1 MNEENTDHYVG
12 DGMETMSELSLESS
26 RSSVGFSTARQ
37 SVGASSASSR
47 SKVSTSNNSVKEY
60 WNTKP
65 LPYAPPETFTFFK
78 GPQPPSLQSAGG
90 SRIQLDP
97 IGAAGVRG
105 SIGSPPVPSKKK
117 NKISKSDLLKPL
129 SAGVAD
135 ESDQKYELSHLTE
148 SKQIRLLKNLLDYV
162 RFYTGHVNH
171 HYRLDDVEFLIEH
184 PIYIPIEQTQ
194 DDKTAEGLVLTLLR
208 QFQVGKLK
216 PLQWFDI
223 LTNWKKGFQQV
234 MTYEEFS
241 IGLNRYCD
249 EKELPLWEEEDLQ
262 MLFCYFLRSDD
273 FLDQREVPS
282 IRRHDFKIG
291 FKKLHLSHR
300 RKVWLN
306 HQAKIIHKMRRFLR
320 ALRCS
325 FRDFSVE
332 YVMVQR
338 HERQK
343 REQQQRQQQK
353 LLAPKANKQSL
364 LAKSLARPYL
374 KQPSGEGHEDEDDD
388 SDDASVNSNAT
399 SQRGGMRRFH
409 GNHKQKQRTRF
420 SDQSEPRIG
429 EPGYVYTAVKL
440 QDKSLAGS
448 LHQKKTIA
456 ELASAALVRHCM
468 VLPQLEATLSCIVC
482 DFLIYLRTKNRDR
495 VLRDYYQQRDGS
507 RSSTALSAEAVS
519 RQGHAAGHG
528 GLTGH
533 DDDRSVSSLQSMGSL
548 LHGDFDDN
556 MSAGSLFSHAS
567 SHSGHASSSHAT
579 ATSHAPPPHHSP
591 LHPSPLT
598 IPAPPA
604 HEFVPIS
611 PMMAMLA
618 KKASSKRLSVIADVD
633 ETTTD
638 DAAAAAASR
647 TATAGHSDSV
657 SPLQDPSGESS
668 PEPFHGA
675 AARRS
680 FDMIDDY
687 YFSTDAA
694 AMAPAPE
701 SPTMLASSSSRPDSS
716 ASAPGPLRSQ
726 LSGVPTLSR
735 RNSSKALLQ
744 RQASTSSMPGVLMR
758 MDSAQLAAVATAT
771 AFGMMPPL
779 PQDGGDGPRD
789 DQNLLSAVLLDNAK
803 HQHSLVRRS
812 HGLAPTRALFQKA
825 HSGNVAD
832 DVSLGSGGS
841 GAESGRDQRERTKNV
856 LRSSL
861 TARASLF
868 QQYLQSAKS
877 DARLSATST
886 SKERHRDRDDGP
898 SVRSSHASKRQS
910 AASSSDGASPNKPP
924 AENDALS
931 QFSAGMQL
939 FQQKRLQQDDYR
951 RLNDSFEKRVQF
963 AVSRLSSCH

>member
-1 MNEENTDHYVG
+1 
-12 DGMETMSELSLESS
+12 MSELSLESS

-65 LPYAPPETFTFFK
+65 LPHAPPQTFTFFK

-97 IGAAGVRG
+97 IAAAGVRG
-105 SIGSPPVPSKKK
+105 AIGSPPVPSKKK
-117 NKISKSDLLKPL
+117 HKFSKSDLLKPL

-135 ESDQKYELSHLTE
+135 ETNQKYELSHLTE

-162 RFYTGHVNH
+162 RFYAGHVSH

-184 PIYIPIEQTQ
+184 PVYIPIEQTQ
-194 DDKTAEGLVLTLLR
+194 DDKTAEGLVLTLVR

-223 LTNWKKGFQQV
+223 LTDWKKGFQQV

-241 IGLNRYCD
+241 MGLNRYCD

-262 MLFCYFLRSDD
+262 ILFCYFLRSDD
-273 FLDQREVPS
+273 FLSQREVPS

-353 LLAPKANKQSL
+353 LLVPKANKQSL
-364 LAKSLARPYL
+364 LAKSLARPYA
-374 KQPSGEGHEDEDDD
+374 KQSSGGVHEDEDDD
-388 SDDASVNSNAT
+388 SDDASVSSNAS
-399 SQRGGMRRFH
+399 SQRGGMRRSH
-409 GNHKQKQRTRF
+409 GNHNHKQKQHTRF
-420 SDQSEPRIG
+420 RDQSEPRIG

-440 QDKSLAGS
+440 QDASLAGS
-448 LHQKKTIA
+448 LHQKKSVA
-456 ELASAALVRHCM
+456 ELASAALMRHCM

-507 RSSTALSAEAVS
+507 RSSTALSAEAAW
-519 RQGHAAGHG
+519 RQGHAPGHRG
-528 GLTGH
+528 PPGH
-533 DDDRSVSSLQSMGSL
+533 EDDRSVSSLQSMGSMGSMGSL
-548 LHGDFDDN
+548 LHGDVDDN
-556 MSAGSLFSHAS
+556 ASAGSLFSHAS
-567 SHSGHASSSHAT
+567 SHSGHASST
-579 ATSHAPPPHHSP
+579 GATSHAPPPHRSP

-618 KKASSKRLSVIADVD
+618 RKASSKRLSVIADVD
-633 ETTTD
+633 ETATD

-647 TATAGHSDSV
+647 VATAGRSDTV
-657 SPLQDPSGESS
+657 SPLQDHSGESS

-694 AMAPAPE
+694 AMGPAPE
-701 SPTMLASSSSRPDSS
+701 SPTLLATSSSRPDSS

-744 RQASTSSMPGVLMR
+744 RQASTSSMPGVLTR

-789 DQNLLSAVLLDNAK
+789 GQNLLSAVLLDHAK

-825 HSGNVAD
+825 HSGSVAD
-832 DVSLGSGGS
+832 DTSIGSGGS
-841 GAESGRDQRERTKNV
+841 GTESGRDQRERTKNV

-886 SKERHRDRDDGP
+886 SKEKHRDRDDGP

-910 AASSSDGASPNKPP
+910 AASSGDGASPNKPP
-924 AENDALS
+924 VESEALS